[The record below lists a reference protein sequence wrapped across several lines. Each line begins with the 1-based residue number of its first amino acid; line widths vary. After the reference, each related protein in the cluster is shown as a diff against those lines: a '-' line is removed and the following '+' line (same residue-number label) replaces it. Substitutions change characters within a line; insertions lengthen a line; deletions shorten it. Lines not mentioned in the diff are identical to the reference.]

1 VVEREES
8 ILESLERHGVSSPFS
23 CREGLCRSCE
33 VGVISGEVEHRDYV
47 LSEHEQASGKSVMI
61 CVSLAKSNERV
72 LDV

>member
-1 VVEREES
+1 
-8 ILESLERHGVSSPFS
+8 VSSPFS

-47 LSEHEQASGKSVMI
+47 LSEQEQTSGKSMLI
-61 CVSLAKSNERV
+61 CVSRAKSSELV